1 MEKRQLL
8 SPFSL
13 STVFLLIKLARFIS
27 RGFSLRDYTLVA
39 LPLGLRVYICTSLHH
54 SNSIFFGAI
63 SANSSHRLSISL

>member
-13 STVFLLIKLARFIS
+13 PPIFLLVKPTSLIS
-27 RGFSLRDYTLVA
+27 GCFSLRDYTLVA